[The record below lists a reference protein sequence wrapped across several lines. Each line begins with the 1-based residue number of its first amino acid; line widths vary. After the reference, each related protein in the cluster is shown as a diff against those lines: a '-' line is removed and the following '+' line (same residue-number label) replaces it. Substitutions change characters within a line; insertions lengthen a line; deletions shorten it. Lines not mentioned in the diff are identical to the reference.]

1 LPGGAVDESPKRG
14 CDDRQLQENRRDR
27 MIFELRQYRLKPG
40 QRERWV
46 KWMEEKI
53 IPYQVALGVVIIGSF
68 IAEEDPDLYVWI
80 RRFDSEQERQR
91 LYAEMYESQ
100 TWLNEIKPVNDG
112 MIIREK
118 IQVTRLLATPK
129 SVIH

>member
-1 LPGGAVDESPKRG
+1 
-14 CDDRQLQENRRDR
+14 
-27 MIFELRQYRLKPG
+27 MIFELRQYRLLPG

-68 IAEEDPDLYVWI
+68 ISDEDPDLYVWI

-91 LYAEMYESQ
+91 LYAEMYESP

-118 IQVTRLLATPK
+118 IQVTRLLATSK

>member
-1 LPGGAVDESPKRG
+1 
-14 CDDRQLQENRRDR
+14 

-46 KWMEEKI
+46 KWMEERI
-53 IPYQVALGVVIIGSF
+53 IPYQVSLGVTVLGSF
-68 IAEEDPDLYVWI
+68 IAEEDPDLYIWI
-80 RRFDSEQERQR
+80 RRFASEQERQR
-91 LYAEMYESQ
+91 LYAEMYESP

-118 IQVTRLLATPK
+118 IQVTRMLATSK
-129 SVIH
+129 SVIQ

>member
-1 LPGGAVDESPKRG
+1 
-14 CDDRQLQENRRDR
+14 

-53 IPYQVALGVVIIGSF
+53 IPYQTGLGVVVVGSF
-68 IAEEDPDLYVWI
+68 IAEEDPDVYVWI
-80 RRFDSEQERQR
+80 RRFDNEQERAR
-91 LYAEMYESQ
+91 LYAEMYESP
-100 TWLNEIKPVNDG
+100 TWINEIKPVNDR

-129 SVIH
+129 SVIR

>member
-1 LPGGAVDESPKRG
+1 
-14 CDDRQLQENRRDR
+14 

-53 IPYQVALGVVIIGSF
+53 IPYQVALGVTVLGSF
-68 IAEEDPDLYVWI
+68 VAEEDPDLYVWI
-80 RRFDSEQERQR
+80 RRFDNEEERQR
-91 LYAEMYESQ
+91 LYSEMYESP
-100 TWLNEIKPVNDG
+100 TWLNDIKPVNDE

-118 IQVTRLLATPK
+118 IQVTRLLATPG
-129 SVIH
+129 SAIQ

>member
-1 LPGGAVDESPKRG
+1 
-14 CDDRQLQENRRDR
+14 

-46 KWMEEKI
+46 KWMEERI
-53 IPYQVALGVVIIGSF
+53 IPYQVALGVTVLGSF

-91 LYAEMYESQ
+91 LYTEMYESP
-100 TWLNEIKPVNDG
+100 TWVNEIKPVNDS
-112 MIIREK
+112 MIIRER
-118 IQVTRLLATPK
+118 IQVTRLLATPR
-129 SVIH
+129 SVIQ

>member
-1 LPGGAVDESPKRG
+1 ML
-14 CDDRQLQENRRDR
+14 
-27 MIFELRQYRLKPG
+27 FELRQYRLKPG

-53 IPYQVALGVVIIGSF
+53 IPYQVGLGVVVVGSF
-68 IAEEDPDLYVWI
+68 VAEEDPDLYVWI

-91 LYAEMYESQ
+91 LYTEMYESA
-100 TWLNEIKPVNDG
+100 TWLNEIKPVNDS

-118 IQVTRLLATPK
+118 IQVTRLLATQK
-129 SVIH
+129 SVIQ

>member
-1 LPGGAVDESPKRG
+1 
-14 CDDRQLQENRRDR
+14 

-53 IPYQVALGVVIIGSF
+53 IPYQVALGVTVLGSF
-68 IAEEDPDLYVWI
+68 VAEEDPDLYVWI
-80 RRFDSEQERQR
+80 RRFDSEEERQR
-91 LYAEMYESQ
+91 LYSEMYESPI
-100 TWLNEIKPVNDG
+100 WLNDIKPVNDE

-118 IQVTRLLATPK
+118 IQVTRLLATPG
-129 SVIH
+129 SAIQ

>member
-1 LPGGAVDESPKRG
+1 
-14 CDDRQLQENRRDR
+14 

-53 IPYQVALGVVIIGSF
+53 IPYQVALGVVIVGSF

-80 RRFDSEQERQR
+80 RRFDSEQARQR
-91 LYAEMYESQ
+91 LYTEMYESP

>member
-1 LPGGAVDESPKRG
+1 
-14 CDDRQLQENRRDR
+14 
-27 MIFELRQYRLKPG
+27 MIFELRLYRLKPG

-53 IPYQVALGVVIIGSF
+53 IPFQVALGVVVVGSF

-91 LYAEMYESQ
+91 LYTNIYESL
-100 TWLNEIKPVNDG
+100 TWINEIRPVNDG
-112 MIIREK
+112 MLIREK
-118 IQVTRLLATPK
+118 IQVIRLQATPK

>member
-1 LPGGAVDESPKRG
+1 
-14 CDDRQLQENRRDR
+14 
-27 MIFELRQYRLKPG
+27 MIFELRQYRMKPG

-53 IPYQVALGVVIIGSF
+53 IPYQVSLGVTVLGSF
-68 IAEEDPDLYVWI
+68 IAEEDPDVYVWL

-91 LYAEMYESQ
+91 LYTEMYESPV
-100 TWLNEIKPVNDG
+100 WINEIKPVNDT

-118 IQVTRLLATPK
+118 IQVTRLLATPR
-129 SVIH
+129 SVIQ

>member
-1 LPGGAVDESPKRG
+1 
-14 CDDRQLQENRRDR
+14 
-27 MIFELRQYRLKPG
+27 MIFELRQYRMKPG

-53 IPYQVALGVVIIGSF
+53 IPYQVSLGVTILGSF
-68 IAEEDPDLYVWI
+68 ISDEDPDLYVWL

-91 LYAEMYESQ
+91 LYAEMYESP
-100 TWLNEIKPVNDG
+100 TWINEIKPVNDG

-118 IQVTRLLATPK
+118 IQVTRLRATPR
-129 SVIH
+129 SVIQ

>member
-1 LPGGAVDESPKRG
+1 
-14 CDDRQLQENRRDR
+14 

-53 IPYQVALGVVIIGSF
+53 IPYQVSLGVTVLGSF
-68 IAEEDPDLYVWI
+68 IAEDDPDLYVWL
-80 RRFDSEQERQR
+80 RRFASEEERER
-91 LYAEMYESQ
+91 LYAVMYESP
-100 TWLNEIKPVNDG
+100 TWINEIKPVNDG

-118 IQVTRLLATPK
+118 IQVTRLRATPR
-129 SVIH
+129 SAIQ

>member
-1 LPGGAVDESPKRG
+1 
-14 CDDRQLQENRRDR
+14 
-27 MIFELRQYRLKPG
+27 MIFELRQYRLKTG

-53 IPYQVALGVVIIGSF
+53 IPYQVSMGVTVLGSF

-80 RRFDSEQERQR
+80 RRFDSEQERKR
-91 LYAEMYESQ
+91 LYTEMYESPV
-100 TWLNEIKPVNDG
+100 WINEIKPVNDG

-118 IQVTRLLATPK
+118 IEVTRLLATPK
-129 SVIH
+129 SVIQ

>member
-1 LPGGAVDESPKRG
+1 
-14 CDDRQLQENRRDR
+14 

-53 IPYQVALGVVIIGSF
+53 IPYQVSLGVVVLGSF

-91 LYAEMYESQ
+91 LYAEMYQSP
-100 TWLNEIKPVNDG
+100 TWINEIKPVNDG

-118 IQVTRLLATPK
+118 IQVTRLSATPK
-129 SVIH
+129 SVIQ

>member
-1 LPGGAVDESPKRG
+1 
-14 CDDRQLQENRRDR
+14 

-53 IPYQVALGVVIIGSF
+53 IPYQVALGVVVVGSF
-68 IAEEDPDLYVWI
+68 ISEEDPDLYVWI
-80 RRFDSEQERQR
+80 RRFDSEPERQR
-91 LYAEMYESQ
+91 LYAEMYESP

-118 IQVTRLLATPK
+118 IHVTRLLATPK
-129 SVIH
+129 SVIQ

>member
-1 LPGGAVDESPKRG
+1 
-14 CDDRQLQENRRDR
+14 

-53 IPYQVALGVVIIGSF
+53 IPYQVSLGVTVLGSF
-68 IAEEDPDLYVWI
+68 IAEDDPDLYVWI

-91 LYAEMYESQ
+91 LYAEMYESP
-100 TWLNEIKPVNDG
+100 TWINEIKPVNDG

-118 IQVTRLLATPK
+118 IQVTRMLATPG
-129 SVIH
+129 SVIQ

>member
-1 LPGGAVDESPKRG
+1 
-14 CDDRQLQENRRDR
+14 
-27 MIFELRQYRLKPG
+27 MIFELRQYRMKPG

-53 IPYQVALGVVIIGSF
+53 IPYQVSLGVTILGSF
-68 IAEEDPDLYVWI
+68 ISDEDPDLYVWL

-91 LYAEMYESQ
+91 LYAEMYESP
-100 TWLNEIKPVNDG
+100 TWINEIKPVNDG

-118 IQVTRLLATPK
+118 IQVTRLRATPK
-129 SVIH
+129 SVIQ

>member
-1 LPGGAVDESPKRG
+1 
-14 CDDRQLQENRRDR
+14 

-53 IPYQVALGVVIIGSF
+53 IPYQVGLGVVVVGSF
-68 IAEEDPDLYVWI
+68 IAEEDPDVYVWI
-80 RRFDSEQERQR
+80 RRFDNEQERAR
-91 LYAEMYESQ
+91 LYSQMYESP
-100 TWLNEIKPVNDG
+100 TWINEIKPVSDG

-129 SVIH
+129 SVIR

>member
-1 LPGGAVDESPKRG
+1 
-14 CDDRQLQENRRDR
+14 

-53 IPYQVALGVVIIGSF
+53 IPYQVSLGAVVLGSF
-68 IAEEDPDLYVWI
+68 VAEDDPDLYVWI
-80 RRFDSEQERQR
+80 RRFESEEERVR
-91 LYAEMYESQ
+91 LYAAIYESP
-100 TWLNEIKPVNDG
+100 TWVNEIRPVNDG

-129 SVIH
+129 SVIQ

>member
-1 LPGGAVDESPKRG
+1 
-14 CDDRQLQENRRDR
+14 

-68 IAEEDPDLYVWI
+68 ISDEDPDLYVWM
-80 RRFDSEQERQR
+80 RRFDNEQERQR
-91 LYAEMYESQ
+91 LYAEMYESP

-118 IQVTRLLATPK
+118 IQVTRLLATSK

>member
-1 LPGGAVDESPKRG
+1 
-14 CDDRQLQENRRDR
+14 

-53 IPYQVALGVVIIGSF
+53 IPYQTGLGVVVVGSF
-68 IAEEDPDLYVWI
+68 IAEEDPDVYVWI
-80 RRFDSEQERQR
+80 RRFDSEQERAR
-91 LYAEMYESQ
+91 LYAEMYESP
-100 TWLNEIKPVNDG
+100 TWINEIKPVNDG

-129 SVIH
+129 SVIR

>member
-1 LPGGAVDESPKRG
+1 
-14 CDDRQLQENRRDR
+14 

-53 IPYQVALGVVIIGSF
+53 IPYEVGLGVVVVGSF
-68 IAEEDPDLYVWI
+68 IAEEDPDVYVWI
-80 RRFDSEQERQR
+80 RRFDNEQERAR
-91 LYAEMYESQ
+91 LYSQMYESP
-100 TWLNEIKPVNDG
+100 TWINEIKPVSDG

-129 SVIH
+129 SVIR

>member
-1 LPGGAVDESPKRG
+1 M
-14 CDDRQLQENRRDR
+14 DRRSAHAAIVKLQDNRRDR

-53 IPYQVALGVVIIGSF
+53 IPYQVALGVVIVGSF
-68 IAEEDPDLYVWI
+68 IAEEDPDVYVWI
-80 RRFDSEQERQR
+80 RRFDNEQERQR

>member
-1 LPGGAVDESPKRG
+1 MILE
-14 CDDRQLQENRRDR
+14 LRRD
-27 MIFELRQYRLKPG
+27 RLKPG

-53 IPYQVALGVVIIGSF
+53 IPYQASLGVTVLGSF
-68 IAEEDPDLYVWI
+68 IAEEDPDLYVWL

-91 LYAEMYESQ
+91 LYAEMYESPI
-100 TWLNEIKPVNDG
+100 WINEIKPVNDG

-129 SVIH
+129 SVIR

>member
-1 LPGGAVDESPKRG
+1 
-14 CDDRQLQENRRDR
+14 
-27 MIFELRQYRLKPG
+27 MIFELRQYRTKPG

-53 IPYQVALGVVIIGSF
+53 IPYQVSLGVTVLGSF
-68 IAEEDPDLYVWI
+68 ISDEDPDLYVWL

-91 LYAEMYESQ
+91 LYAEMYESP
-100 TWLNEIKPVNDG
+100 TWINEIKPVNEG

-118 IQVTRLLATPK
+118 IQVTRLLATHR
-129 SVIH
+129 SVIQ

>member
-1 LPGGAVDESPKRG
+1 
-14 CDDRQLQENRRDR
+14 

-53 IPYQVALGVVIIGSF
+53 IPYQVGLGVVVVGSF
-68 IAEEDPDLYVWI
+68 IAEEDPDVYVWI
-80 RRFDSEQERQR
+80 RRFDNEQERAR
-91 LYAEMYESQ
+91 LYSKMYESP
-100 TWLNEIKPVNDG
+100 TWINEIKPVSDG

-129 SVIH
+129 SVIR